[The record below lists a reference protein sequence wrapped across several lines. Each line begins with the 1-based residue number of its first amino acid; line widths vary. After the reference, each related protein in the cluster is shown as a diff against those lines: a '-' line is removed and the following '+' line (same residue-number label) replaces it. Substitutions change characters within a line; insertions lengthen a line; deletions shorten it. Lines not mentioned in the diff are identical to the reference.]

1 MCCSFKRQ
9 KKVLP
14 SLIHFKKKK
23 LGESGHKPNK
33 TSVDKDSE
41 FYTKQMKSWLQDKEI
56 QIYSTNNER
65 NSILAWK
72 GYNNLEKKINKYMIA
87 ISKMHILIY

>member
-14 SLIHFKKKK
+14 LLIHFKKK
-23 LGESGHKPNK
+23 LDESGRKPNK
-33 TSVDKDSE
+33 TSVDKGSE
-41 FYTKQMKSWLQDKEI
+41 FDTKQMKSWLQDKEI

-65 NSILAWK
+65 KSILA
-72 GYNNLEKKINKYMIA
+72 
-87 ISKMHILIY
+87 